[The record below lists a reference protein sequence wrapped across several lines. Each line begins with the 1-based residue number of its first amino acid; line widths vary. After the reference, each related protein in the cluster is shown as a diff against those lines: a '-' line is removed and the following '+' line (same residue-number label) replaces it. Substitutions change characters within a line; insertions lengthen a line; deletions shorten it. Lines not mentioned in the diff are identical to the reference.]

1 MQFLKR
7 MGRLLD
13 NLPERE
19 SGSGSGQSTTQ
30 SVSTSQRQM
39 DSTDSPAARPTDVPC
54 HLNSREIT
62 ASLQSRSTTGELQT
76 SVGDTGSSHSMKVS
90 TGCRQLACISAQSEL
105 RSTNRSL
112 LDNACAASQQPSRSP
127 SATVRR
133 SPHSRLDVSITRD
146 IPSACRPVSVMASCS
161 RGVLSPVTVSSIT
174 GNSEP
179 LCVTT
184 PSSAGRGGLSAYDR
198 GSHRAPSASAEDSTG
213 LIASTAAHSHS
224 YDRPLISRGRH
235 QATVTSSASQH
246 SDWVTTRS

>member
-1 MQFLKR
+1 

-19 SGSGSGQSTTQ
+19 SGSGGGQYTTQ
-30 SVSTSQRQM
+30 SVSTSQRQT
-39 DSTDSPAARPTDVPC
+39 DSTDSPAARPTDVQSQ
-54 HLNSREIT
+54 LNSREIT
-62 ASLQSRSTTGELQT
+62 ASLQSSSTTGELQT
-76 SVGDTGSSHSMKVS
+76 SVGDTGSSRSMKVS
-90 TGCRQLACISAQSEL
+90 TGCRQLACISAQNEL
-105 RSTNRSL
+105 RSTSRSQL
-112 LDNACAASQQPSRSP
+112 HNAASQQPSRSP

-133 SPHSRLDVSITRD
+133 SPHSRLDASITRD
-146 IPSACRPVSVMASCS
+146 IPPACRAVSVSAGCS

-179 LCVTT
+179 MCVTT

-213 LIASTAAHSHS
+213 LIANTAAHSDT
-224 YDRPLISRGRH
+224 YDRPMISRGRH
-235 QATVTSSASQH
+235 QATLTSSASQH